1 VRFGLDVSTAGQF
14 ADAGLLAGL
23 AADAEGSGW
32 DGFFVWDTLLG
43 SADPGEPEP
52 VADPWVARA
61 AIAVATTRIR
71 IGAFMTPLARR
82 RPWDVARSVATLDR
96 LSGGRMIFGAGLGF
110 HPAEFTAVG
119 EDPDARLRAQKLD
132 EGLAIVDGLWRG
144 KPVTFSGRYYQLG
157 PLTMLPVPLQRPRVP
172 IWTAAGWPHRRPLR
186 RAARWDGTYLMA
198 SNQETGELLQPD
210 EVAAISR
217 YLAAHRSGDGPFD
230 VAINGD
236 VSGDRDPQR
245 TLARYAEAG
254 ATWWVEL
261 CADTPDAQ
269 RRRILAGPAGRPSGR

>member
-1 VRFGLDVSTAGQF
+1 
-14 ADAGLLAGL
+14 
-23 AADAEGSGW
+23 
-32 DGFFVWDTLLG
+32 
-43 SADPGEPEP
+43 
-52 VADPWVARA
+52 VALA